1 MSIPPPPEPQ
11 GPFTQGPE
19 SPQDQPPAPSPSP
32 TPQAATPYN
41 PYAPPESKPQDPYAP
56 PESKP
61 QDPYAPPPYA
71 QPQLPYG
78 AAPQSPYAPYSQGSH
93 TPPGPPSPYGPQP
106 YQTWGQGYTPY
117 NNPAPL
123 NGMSVAA
130 LVLGI
135 LCCIPGVGVVL
146 GLIALNQIKK
156 RGERGRSMAAAGMVL
171 SAFGLMV
178 WVLGATGA
186 ATGLWDDMKD
196 SARSNTSASP
206 AKGECFDAPNGS
218 LEGRAY
224 DFDVVPCSVEHDGE
238 VFAVVQMDGGGYPG
252 DKEVTAT
259 ADDKC
264 YALQD
269 AYAMDGWAV
278 PDDVDIYYVTPT
290 SQSWSLGDREITC
303 VFGNTDEDASL
314 PGGSLRN
321 DATTLDQDQ
330 VAYLKAAHVLNTA
343 LDSAPDA
350 QYVEDDLPGHRAWA
364 GRVSTALT
372 RQADQLEGHEWP
384 AASKQPVA
392 DLVKDLRAAQKEWA
406 NAATASDADEFYAH
420 YDKGADLI
428 DPKKSVTA
436 RKALGLATTPPPYD
450 GNDSGG
456 DGGGDAGGMEV

>member
-11 GPFTQGPE
+11 GPPIQGPE
-19 SPQDQPPAPSPSP
+19 SPRDQPPAQAPSP
-32 TPQAATPYN
+32 QASTPYN
-41 PYAPPESKPQDPYAP
+41 PYAPPAQDPYAP
-56 PESKP
+56 PAR
-61 QDPYAPPPYA
+61 DPHIPYGA
-71 QPQLPYG
+71 QPQPPYG
-78 AAPQSPYAPYSQGSH
+78 TPPQGPYAPYPQGPQN
-93 TPPGPPSPYGPQP
+93 PPGPYGPQP
-106 YQTWGQGYTPY
+106 YQPWAQGYTPY

-135 LCCIPGVGVVL
+135 LCCIPGVGLVL
-146 GLIALNQIKK
+146 GLISLNQIKK

-178 WVLGATGA
+178 WVLGVTGA
-186 ATGLWDDMKD
+186 ATGFWDDVTD
-196 SARSNTSASP
+196 RARNNSSASP
-206 AKGECFDAPNGS
+206 VKGECFDAPSGS
-218 LEGRAY
+218 LEGMTY
-224 DFDVVPCSVEHDGE
+224 DFDVVSCDGEHDGE
-238 VFAVVQMDGGGYPG
+238 VFAVVRMGSGSYPG
-252 DKEVTAT
+252 DKKVTAT

-303 VFGNTDEDASL
+303 VFGNTDEEASL

-321 DATTLDQDQ
+321 DATTLDSDQ
-330 VAYLKAAHVLNTA
+330 LAYLKAAHVLNSA

-350 QYVEDDLPGHRAWA
+350 RYVEDDLPGHKAWA

-372 RQADQLEGHEWP
+372 QQADLLESHEW
-384 AASKQPVA
+384 ASGSDKPVA
-392 DLVKDLRAAQKEWA
+392 ALAKDLRAAQKEWA
-406 NAATASDADEFYAH
+406 KAAGASDADEFYGY

-428 DPKKSVTA
+428 DPQKSVTA
-436 RKALGLATTPPPYD
+436 REALGLATTPPSYD
-450 GNDSGG
+450 RNDGGG

>member
-11 GPFTQGPE
+11 GPPAQGPE
-19 SPQDQPPAPSPSP
+19 SPQDQPPAQAPSP
-32 TPQAATPYN
+32 Y
-41 PYAPPESKPQDPYAP
+41 DPYAP
-56 PESKP
+56 PS
-61 QDPYAPPPYA
+61 QDPYT
-71 QPQLPYG
+71 PYG
-78 AAPQSPYAPYSQGSH
+78 AQPRPPYGTPPQSPYAPYPQGTQ
-93 TPPGPPSPYGPQP
+93 TPPGPYGPQS
-106 YQTWGQGYTPY
+106 YQTWSQGYTPY

-146 GLIALNQIKK
+146 GLISLNQIKK

-171 SAFGLMV
+171 SALGLMV

-186 ATGLWDDMKD
+186 ATGFWDDVKD
-196 SARSNTSASP
+196 SARNDSSASP
-206 AKGECFDAPNGS
+206 VKGECFDAPSGS
-218 LEGRAY
+218 LEGMTY
-224 DFDVVPCSVEHDGE
+224 DFDVVSCDGEHDGE
-238 VFAVVQMDGGGYPG
+238 VFAVVRMGGGSYPG
-252 DKEVTAT
+252 DKKVTAT

-290 SQSWSLGDREITC
+290 AQSWSLGDREITC
-303 VFGNTDEDASL
+303 VFGNTDEEASL

-321 DATTLDQDQ
+321 DATTLDSDQ
-330 VAYLKAAHVLNTA
+330 VAYLKAAHVLNSA

-350 QYVEDDLPGHRAWA
+350 QYVEDDLPGHKAWA

-372 RQADQLEGHEWP
+372 QQADLLNSHQWP
-384 AASKQPVA
+384 GGSAKPVA
-392 DLVKDLRAAQKEWA
+392 ALVKDLRAAQKEWA
-406 NAATASDADEFYAH
+406 KAAKASDADEFYAH

-428 DPKKSVTA
+428 DPQKSVTA
-436 RKALGLATTPPPYD
+436 REALGLATTPPSYD
-450 GNDSGG
+450 QNDGGG
-456 DGGGDAGGMEV
+456 DGGGDAYGMEV

>member
-11 GPFTQGPE
+11 GPPTQGPE
-19 SPQDQPPAPSPSP
+19 SPQDQPPAPGPSP
-32 TPQAATPYN
+32 TPQASTPYD
-41 PYAPPESKPQDPYAP
+41 PFAPPQPYSQPQDPYAP
-56 PESKP
+56 PRPS
-61 QDPYAPPPYA
+61 YGA

-78 AAPQSPYAPYSQGSH
+78 TPPQSPYAPYPQGPH
-93 TPPGPPSPYGPQP
+93 TLTGPPSPYGPQP
-106 YQTWGQGYTPY
+106 YQTWGQGYSPY
-117 NNPAPL
+117 NSPAPL

-146 GLIALNQIKK
+146 GLIALSQIKK

-196 SARSNTSASP
+196 GARTHTGASP
-206 AKGECFDAPNGS
+206 AKGECFDAPSGS
-218 LEGRAY
+218 LEGRVY
-224 DFDVVPCSVEHDGE
+224 DFDVVPCDVGHDGE
-238 VFAVVQMDGGGYPG
+238 VFAVVRMDDGAYPG
-252 DKEVTAT
+252 DREVTAT
-259 ADDKC
+259 AGDKC

-278 PDDVDIYYVTPT
+278 PDDVDIYYITPT
-290 SQSWSLGDREITC
+290 SDSWRLGDREITC
-303 VFGNTDEDASL
+303 VFGNTDENASL
-314 PGGSLRN
+314 PAGSLRN

-330 VAYLKAAHVLNTA
+330 VAYLKAAHLLNTA

-350 QYVEDDLPGHRAWA
+350 EYVEDDLPGHRAWA
-364 GRVSTALT
+364 GRVATALT
-372 RQADQLEGHEWP
+372 QQADLLDGHEWP
-384 AASKQPVA
+384 DASRQPVA
-392 DLVKDLRAAQKEWA
+392 ALVKDLRAAQKEWA
-406 NAATASDADEFYAH
+406 QAAVASDADAFYAH

-436 RKALGLATTPPPYD
+436 RKALGLATTPPAYD
-450 GNDSGG
+450 GSDSGG
-456 DGGGDAGGMEV
+456 DGGGGAGGMEV

>member
-11 GPFTQGPE
+11 GPPTQGPE
-19 SPQDQPPAPSPSP
+19 SPQDQPPAQAPA
-32 TPQAATPYN
+32 PQASTPYN
-41 PYAPPESKPQDPYAP
+41 PYAPPSQDPYAP
-56 PESKP
+56 PA
-61 QDPYAPPPYA
+61 QDPHIPYGA
-71 QPQLPYG
+71 QPQPQPPYG
-78 AAPQSPYAPYSQGSH
+78 TPPGTPYAPYPQGPQ
-93 TPPGPPSPYGPQP
+93 TPPGPPTLSPYGPQP
-106 YQTWGQGYTPY
+106 YQTWSQGYTPY

-146 GLIALNQIKK
+146 GLISLNQIKK

-178 WVLGATGA
+178 WVLGVTGA
-186 ATGLWDDMKD
+186 ATGFWDEVKD
-196 SARSNTSASP
+196 SARDNSSASP
-206 AKGECFDAPNGS
+206 VKGECFDAPSGS
-218 LEGRAY
+218 MEGMTY
-224 DFDVVPCSVEHDGE
+224 DFDVVSCDGEHDGE
-238 VFAVVQMDGGGYPG
+238 VFAVVRMGSGAYPG
-252 DKEVTAT
+252 DKKVTAT

-303 VFGNTDEDASL
+303 VFGNTDEEASL

-321 DATTLDQDQ
+321 DATNLDSDQ
-330 VAYLKAAHVLNTA
+330 VAYLKAAHVLNSA

-350 QYVEDDLPGHRAWA
+350 RYVEDDLPGHKAWA
-364 GRVSTALT
+364 GRVSAALT
-372 RQADQLEGHEWP
+372 RQADLLDGHEWS
-384 AASKQPVA
+384 AASDKPVA
-392 DLVKDLRAAQKEWA
+392 ALVKDLRAAQKEWA
-406 NAATASDADEFYAH
+406 KAAEASDADEFYAH

-428 DPKKSVTA
+428 DPQKSVTA
-436 RKALGLATTPPPYD
+436 REALGLATTPPAYD
-450 GNDSGG
+450 ESDSGG

>member
-11 GPFTQGPE
+11 GPPTQGPE
-19 SPQDQPPAPSPSP
+19 SPQDQPPAQAPSPQAS
-32 TPQAATPYN
+32 TPDN
-41 PYAPPESKPQDPYAP
+41 PYAPPQQDPYAP
-56 PESKP
+56 P
-61 QDPYAPPPYA
+61 A
-71 QPQLPYG
+71 QVPHT
-78 AAPQSPYAPYSQGSH
+78 PYAPYPQGPQ
-93 TPPGPPSPYGPQP
+93 TPPGPYGPQP
-106 YQTWGQGYTPY
+106 YQTWSQGYTPY

-146 GLIALNQIKK
+146 GLISLNQIKK

-186 ATGLWDDMKD
+186 ATGFWDDVKD
-196 SARSNTSASP
+196 SARNDSSASP
-206 AKGECFDAPNGS
+206 VKGECFDAPSGS
-218 LEGRAY
+218 LEGMTY
-224 DFDVVPCSVEHDGE
+224 DFDVVSCDGAHDGE
-238 VFAVVQMDGGGYPG
+238 VFAVVRMGSGSYPG
-252 DKEVTAT
+252 DKKVTAT

-269 AYAMDGWAV
+269 AYVMDRWAV

-303 VFGNTDEDASL
+303 VFGNTDEEASL
-314 PGGSLRN
+314 PAGSLRN
-321 DATTLDQDQ
+321 DATTLDSDQ
-330 VAYLKAAHVLNTA
+330 VAYLKAAHVLNSA

-350 QYVEDDLPGHRAWA
+350 QYVEDDLPGHKAWA

-372 RQADQLEGHEWP
+372 QQADLLESHEWLGGS
-384 AASKQPVA
+384 AKPVA
-392 DLVKDLRAAQKEWA
+392 ALVKDLRAAQKEWA
-406 NAATASDADEFYAH
+406 KAAKASDADEFYGH

-428 DPKKSVTA
+428 DPQKSVTA
-436 RKALGLATTPPPYD
+436 REALGLATTPPLYD
-450 GNDSGG
+450 QNDGGG

>member
-11 GPFTQGPE
+11 GPPTQGPE
-19 SPQDQPPAPSPSP
+19 SPQDQPPTPAPGPAP
-32 TPQAATPYN
+32 TPYN
-41 PYAPPESKPQDPYAP
+41 PYAPPQQDPYAP
-56 PESKP
+56 PAQTP
-61 QDPYAPPPYA
+61 APYGA
-71 QPQLPYG
+71 QPQPPYG
-78 AAPQSPYAPYSQGSH
+78 TPPQTPYVPYPQGPH

-106 YQTWGQGYTPY
+106 YQTWSQGYTPY

-135 LCCIPGVGVVL
+135 LCCVPGVGLVL

-171 SAFGLMV
+171 SAFGLV
-178 WVLGATGA
+178 VGVLGVTGA
-186 ATGLWDDMKD
+186 ATGFWDDVKD
-196 SARSNTSASP
+196 SAPTNSSASP
-206 AKGECFDAPNGS
+206 VKGECFDAPSGS
-218 LEGRAY
+218 LEGRTY
-224 DFDVVPCSVEHDGE
+224 DFDVVPCSGEHDGE
-238 VFAVVQMDGGGYPG
+238 VFAVVRMTGGSYPG
-252 DKEVTAT
+252 DKKVTAT

-278 PDDVDIYYVTPT
+278 PADVDIYYVTPT
-290 SQSWSLGDREITC
+290 SDSWSQGDREITC
-303 VFGNTDEDASL
+303 VFGNTDEEASL

-321 DATTLDQDQ
+321 DATTLDSDQ

-350 QYVEDDLPGHRAWA
+350 EYVEDDLPGHKAWA

-372 RQADQLEGHEWP
+372 RQADLLDGHQWP
-384 AASKQPVA
+384 AASEKPVA
-392 DLVKDLRAAQKEWA
+392 ALVKDLRAAQKEWA
-406 NAATASDADEFYAH
+406 KASEASDADEFYAH

-428 DPKKSVTA
+428 DPQKSVTA
-436 RKALGLATTPPPYD
+436 RKALGLATTPPSYD
-450 GNDSGG
+450 ENGGGGDSGG
-456 DGGGDAGGMEV
+456 GDTGLEV